1 MTLMGQCSY
10 DNNSREHIRTA
21 TQLFKIIG
29 ASTTERDTIP
39 GRQCMA
45 SCFFLARQFEDVMV
59 YFTSIKSFMANDD
72 DFNWNHG
79 IALAATKDFKAA
91 EDAFNN
97 VQSEA

>member
-1 MTLMGQCSY
+1 MGQGSY

-59 YFTSIKSFMANDD
+59 
-72 DFNWNHG
+72 
-79 IALAATKDFKAA
+79 
-91 EDAFNN
+91 
-97 VQSEA
+97 